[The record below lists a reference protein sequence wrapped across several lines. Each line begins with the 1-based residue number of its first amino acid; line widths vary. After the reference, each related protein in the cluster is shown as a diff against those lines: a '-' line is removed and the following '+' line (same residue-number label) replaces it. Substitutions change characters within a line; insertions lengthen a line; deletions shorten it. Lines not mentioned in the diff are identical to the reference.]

1 MINRANLLSSPFR
14 ALILVTCA
22 AVGASIAFAAAADFP
37 LGSYAVEGY
46 AIVFADEGKFRVSKG
61 DEVLVEGEYTVKGDR
76 LQLTDKRGVI
86 ACTGDGQET
95 GTYGWKYEGDVL
107 TLSNVEDKCEGRSAA
122 MTARPWKRKK

>member
-1 MINRANLLSSPFR
+1 MINRTNLLSRPFR
-14 ALILVTCA
+14 ALTLVICA
-22 AVGASIAFAAAADFP
+22 VVGASIAFAATDFP
-37 LGSYAVEGY
+37 LGSYTVEGY
-46 AIVFADEGKFRVSKG
+46 AIIFADEGKFRVSKG

-107 TLSNVEDKCEGRSAA
+107 TLSKVEDKCEGRSAA

>member
-22 AVGASIAFAAAADFP
+22 AVGATIAFAAADFP
-37 LGSYAVEGY
+37 LGSYAIEGY
-46 AIVFADEGKFRVSKG
+46 AIVFADEGKFRVNKG

-76 LQLTDKRGVI
+76 LQLTDKHGPI
-86 ACTGDGQET
+86 ACTREGHET
-95 GTYGWKYEGDVL
+95 GTYGWKYEGEAL
-107 TLSNVEDKCEGRSAA
+107 TLSKVEDKCEGRAAA